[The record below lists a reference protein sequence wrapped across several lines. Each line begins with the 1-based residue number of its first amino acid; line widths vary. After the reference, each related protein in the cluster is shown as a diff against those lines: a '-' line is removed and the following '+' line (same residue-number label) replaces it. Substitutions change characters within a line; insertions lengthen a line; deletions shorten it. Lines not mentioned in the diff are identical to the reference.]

1 VEADLRQTIR
11 RKKKTMNKAEIK
23 ARYAAT
29 HEYWLDKV
37 GKLTSL
43 ELAEWAVW
51 QTQNWLHIIRADQ
64 RVRDEKRILD
74 NDGDQFMDIEEVG
87 SMYGLS
93 IYLWK
98 EFPEYIKQRE
108 AVGELPNYQAEM
120 DDLFNRIV
128 FAEFDDDACDPQEGS
143 SLSLSSAEV
152 EEKDGEVRDLTD
164 EELEGVNEY
173 CAEGVKDWAEERFAE
188 CL

>member
-1 VEADLRQTIR
+1 MTTKE
-11 RKKKTMNKAEIK
+11 EIK
-23 ARYAAT
+23 ARYAAANQ
-29 HEYWLDKV
+29 YWLGKV
-37 GKLTSL
+37 GELTSH

-74 NDGDQFMDIEEVG
+74 DDGDQFMDIEEVG

-93 IYLWK
+93 MYLWK

-120 DDLFNRIV
+120 DYLFDHIDDV
-128 FAEFDDDACDPQEGS
+128 EFEDDACDPYEGS
-143 SLSLSSAEV
+143 AFSLSSATV
-152 EEKDGEVRDLTD
+152 EEYGEIRNLTD
-164 EELEGVNEY
+164 DELDGVNEY
-173 CAEGVKDWAEERFAE
+173 CAEGVKEWAEERFAK
-188 CL
+188 CR